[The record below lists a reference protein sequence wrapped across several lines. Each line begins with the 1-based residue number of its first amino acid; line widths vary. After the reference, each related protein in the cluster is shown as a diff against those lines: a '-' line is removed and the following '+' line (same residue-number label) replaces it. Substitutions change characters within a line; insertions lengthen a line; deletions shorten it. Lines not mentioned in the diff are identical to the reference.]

1 MYIDKT
7 YRTLLNVYKNK
18 SPYKYK
24 GPYIIRLNRF
34 VTLLI
39 QFSTLSTSFYM
50 SKAKNKAPEL
60 TRTEF
65 CYANLSISIAFFLA
79 LSIYHL

>member
-1 MYIDKT
+1 MYIDKM
-7 YRTLLNVYKNK
+7 YGTLPNVYKNK

-24 GPYIIRLNRF
+24 GPYIMRLNRV
-34 VTLLI
+34 VTLLMR
-39 QFSTLSTSFYM
+39 FSTLSTSFYI

-60 TRTEF
+60 TGTEF
-65 CYANLSISIAFFLA
+65 CYTNLSISIAFFLA